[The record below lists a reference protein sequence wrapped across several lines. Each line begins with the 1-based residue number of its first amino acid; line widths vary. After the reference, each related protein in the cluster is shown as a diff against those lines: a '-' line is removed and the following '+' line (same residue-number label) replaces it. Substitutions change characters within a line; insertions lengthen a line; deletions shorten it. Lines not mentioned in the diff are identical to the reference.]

1 MAHARADHRG
11 ALKFID
17 KGLAILERDGIDD
30 LDVKVP
36 LLNHRVRVFFS
47 RPSDNELDRQRDLE
61 AAEQTALTAREL
73 CEDKGQDLP
82 DLITPLNNLAFLAE
96 SRRIWRKR
104 NRCCEALRL
113 CIRFYPDNHMRIG
126 GLQRSLGVIRQNRG
140 SHVMAERD
148 LEKAVA
154 IFRTHPGRKGRTY
167 LASTLIQWGVSL
179 REIGEFEAAS
189 KAATEAIDLLRD
201 LDSDDQYKLGLALG
215 LEGDTGRH
223 GTVQGGDTHLD
234 RSS

>member
-1 MAHARADHRG
+1 MTADLEGSMQIAEAEELLGWLAMRGGTLDEAARRFERVLEMRETASSDDPVSVARAMMALASVAHARADHRE

-96 SRRIWRKR
+96 SRRDLEEAESLLR
-104 NRCCEALRL
+104 EALRL

-154 IFRTHPGRKGRTY
+154 IFRTHPGRKGEPT
-167 LASTLIQWGVSL
+167 SQV
-179 REIGEFEAAS
+179 
-189 KAATEAIDLLRD
+189 
-201 LDSDDQYKLGLALG
+201 
-215 LEGDTGRH
+215 H
-223 GTVQGGDTHLD
+223 
-234 RSS
+234 

>member
-1 MAHARADHRG
+1 
-11 ALKFID
+11 
-17 KGLAILERDGIDD
+17 
-30 LDVKVP
+30 
-36 LLNHRVRVFFS
+36 
-47 RPSDNELDRQRDLE
+47 
-61 AAEQTALTAREL
+61 
-73 CEDKGQDLP
+73 
-82 DLITPLNNLAFLAE
+82 
-96 SRRIWRKR
+96 
-104 NRCCEALRL
+104 
-113 CIRFYPDNHMRIG
+113 MRIG

-215 LEGDTGRH
+215 LEGAILVDMGRFKEAIPILIEAH
-223 GTVQGGDTHLD
+223 EIFDSVV
-234 RSS
+234 RSNRRGEVILESKLECMTSIAKAHEALSMNEQAKFWRANSIWSGMN